1 MLAVAALFLL
11 VSYLVSS
18 VDGKSFSFFLT
29 PAVCLSSSVKV
40 SSSIIITY
48 LRRSVREKGDWS
60 AAQKRESKKK
70 NIFWGKSDKRRAPAC
85 SSPQGDGSI
94 TLDGLAARSRTL
106 FFLIYPEGVTLY
118 VKIFCQLFFWLFFT
132 FHFCWK
138 VRLLYNI
145 DSFVFF
151 KVYYISIVWIKKTI

>member
-11 VSYLVSS
+11 VSYLVST

-60 AAQKRESKKK
+60 AAQKRESKK
-70 NIFWGKSDKRRAPAC
+70 NIFWGKSDKRSAPAC

-118 VKIFCQLFFWLFFT
+118 VKIFCQLFYFVLAFFYLS
-132 FHFCWK
+132 
-138 VRLLYNI
+138 LLLESEVI
-145 DSFVFF
+145 
-151 KVYYISIVWIKKTI
+151 I